1 MFAKGSIGIG
11 EQRIFES
18 ITGARFTGEIS
29 RLERSGPHDA
39 IIARVG
45 GRAHYSGEASYIVEE
60 DDPLGGGFLL
70 R

>member
-1 MFAKGSIGIG
+1 MSGIDHK
-11 EQRIFES
+11 RIFES
-18 ITGARFTGEIS
+18 VTGARFTGEIA
-29 RLERSGPHDA
+29 RTQRFGPHDA

-45 GRAHYSGEASYIVEE
+45 GRAYYSGEASYTVEE